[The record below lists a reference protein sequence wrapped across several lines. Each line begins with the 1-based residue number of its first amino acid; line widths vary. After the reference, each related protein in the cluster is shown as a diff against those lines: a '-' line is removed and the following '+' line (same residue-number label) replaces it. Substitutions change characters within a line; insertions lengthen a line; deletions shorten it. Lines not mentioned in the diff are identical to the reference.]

1 MAGINLVNGPQ
12 EENVEQ
18 APVINGHSAYNLGIL
33 FSAIYLVFLCAFCI
47 RYSVLPGPEFL
58 FIFFLIYAAS
68 NKWTRRFT
76 RDWVPFVTLFLAYEA
91 MYGIVGNISGAVH
104 VNELISTESQIFGV
118 IPTLILQQFYRN
130 PVFDFIGAFFYSLH
144 FIIPTVFGFILWKY
158 SPKNYWKYVFAFL
171 ICSYSA
177 LITFLVY
184 PSAPPWFG
192 VNASRILFQIDGQL
206 GVPVYRTIFE
216 FIQAN
221 PYAAFPSLHAM
232 YPWLISLYSIKIK
245 RFKALPIL
253 IIPIGVWFSAVYL
266 GEHYV
271 VDLIGGVFYSTFA
284 FFLVEKLIP
293 RLHFE
298 RFTTKLHAKLKFR
311 DYEISPS
318 RFIVQKLAHEIVC
331 IQVSS
336 VYASSRCWLLSR
348 SSLLF

>member
-1 MAGINLVNGPQ
+1 LVDGPR

-18 APVINGHSAYNLGIL
+18 VPMIDGHSAHNLGIIC
-33 FSAIYLVFLCAFCI
+33 SAVYLVFLCAFCI
-47 RYSVLPGPEFL
+47 RYSVFPGPEFL

-91 MYGIVGNISGAVH
+91 MYGIVGNISGVVH
-104 VNELISTESQIFGV
+104 VSELISAESQIFGG
-118 IPTLILQQFYRN
+118 IPTLVLQQFYRN
-130 PVFDFIGAFFYSLH
+130 PVFDFVGAFFYSLH
-144 FIIPTVFGFILWKY
+144 FIIPTVFGFALWKY

-177 LITFLVY
+177 LITYLVY

-192 VNASRILFQIDGQL
+192 VHASRILFQIDGEI
-206 GVPVYRTIFE
+206 GVPVYRTIFD

-221 PYAAFPSLHAM
+221 PYAAFPSLHAT

-245 RFKALPIL
+245 RIKALPVL

-271 VDLIGGVFYSTFA
+271 IDLIGGVLYSTVA

-298 RFTTKLHAKLKFR
+298 KFTTKLHMTLSSE
-311 DYEISPS
+311 DSEGISPYH
-318 RFIVQKLAHEIVC
+318 FIAELAHKIFCV
-331 IQVSS
+331 QVSS
-336 VYASSRCWLLSR
+336 ACTSSQYWLLSR
-348 SSLLF
+348 PPILL

>member
-1 MAGINLVNGPQ
+1 LVDAPQ
-12 EENVEQ
+12 EDKVEQ
-18 APVINGHSAYNLGIL
+18 MPVINGHSAYNLGIV

-47 RYSVLPGPEFL
+47 RYSVFPGPEFI

-76 RDWVPFVTLFLAYEA
+76 RDWVPFLSLFLAYEA

-104 VNELISTESQIFGV
+104 VSELMNTESQIFGS

-130 PVFDFIGAFFYSLH
+130 PVFDYIGAFFYSLH
-144 FIIPTVFGFILWKY
+144 FIIPTVFGFVLWKY

-184 PSAPPWFG
+184 PSAPPWYG
-192 VNASRILFQIDGQL
+192 VHATRILFQIDGQI

-221 PYAAFPSLHAM
+221 PFAAFPSLHAM

-245 RFKALPIL
+245 RIKALPIL
-253 IIPIGVWFSAVYL
+253 IIPIGIWFSAVYL

-271 VDLIGGVFYSTFA
+271 IDLIGGVLYSTSA

-298 RFTTKLHAKLKFR
+298 RFTTKLHAKLNSK
-311 DYEISPS
+311 DLEKISPYHFVV
-318 RFIVQKLAHEIVC
+318 RKLGRETFHVQLSSY
-331 IQVSS
+331 VSS
-336 VYASSRCWLLSR
+336 PCWLLLR
-348 SSLLF
+348 PLILL